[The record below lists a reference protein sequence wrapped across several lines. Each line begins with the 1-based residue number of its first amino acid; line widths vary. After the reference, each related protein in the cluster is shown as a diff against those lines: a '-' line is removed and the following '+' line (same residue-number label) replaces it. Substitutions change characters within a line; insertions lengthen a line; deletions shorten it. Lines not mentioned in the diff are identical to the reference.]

1 MLSSHPHPSHA
12 CKPADRTD
20 TAPQGGDHGLQPS
33 AVVAPF
39 KTMPVFCAQVYL
51 GLLLDSLHNTHI
63 SVFADLADA
72 VNVVVVA
79 RMVALRSAVD
89 VPQMQLLAPHIDQHP
104 AQCLR

>member
-1 MLSSHPHPSHA
+1 VTMS
-12 CKPADRTD
+12 CCMMQWC
-20 TAPQGGDHGLQPS
+20 TATISPLC
-33 AVVAPF
+33 V
-39 KTMPVFCAQVYL
+39 QVYL
-51 GLLLDSLHNTHI
+51 GLLQDDLHNTHI